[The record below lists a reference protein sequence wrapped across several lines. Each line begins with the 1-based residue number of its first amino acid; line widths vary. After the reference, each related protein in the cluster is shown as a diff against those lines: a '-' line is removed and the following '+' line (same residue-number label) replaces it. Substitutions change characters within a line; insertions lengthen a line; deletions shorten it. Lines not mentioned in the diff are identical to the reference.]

1 MTCETHS
8 DHTWT
13 DVVIDFLIFK
23 IVSNP
28 ELKSTFEHSKT
39 KTEQHK
45 TLWNFKQ
52 TPKNPQN
59 KTERSFRKFK
69 NFWWESNSKL
79 FQNANSE
86 NEVIQTKIREFS
98 KKMGFCGIRE
108 ILSEF
113 SRCYYVQH
121 SQQNQIRDPGSLLG
135 EPRYLLWVNWSMF
148 SISLAHTIRA
158 KVCARDLR
166 STILCVVGS
175 KNVPQNANDG

>member
-13 DVVIDFLIFK
+13 DVVIDFQDFRIFK
-23 IVSNP
+23 IISNP
-28 ELKSTFEHSKT
+28 QLKSTFEHSKT

-52 TPKNPQN
+52 TLKNPQN
-59 KTERSFRKFK
+59 KTEWSFRKFK

-98 KKMGFCGIRE
+98 KRWDFEGFLRFYQSFLDATTFNIVNKTKYV
-108 ILSEF
+108 ILDLLLAGRDIWYESTD
-113 SRCYYVQH
+113 RCFQC
-121 SQQNQIRDPGSLLG
+121 P
-135 EPRYLLWVNWSMF
+135 
-148 SISLAHTIRA
+148 
-158 KVCARDLR
+158 
-166 STILCVVGS
+166 
-175 KNVPQNANDG
+175 